1 MDAENPEAEPQP
13 EAEAAA
19 PEETAAE
26 EAAGAAET
34 KKRKLDEITKDGA
47 NAETEAAE
55 NE

>member
-13 EAEAAA
+13 EAEA
-19 PEETAAE
+19 AAE